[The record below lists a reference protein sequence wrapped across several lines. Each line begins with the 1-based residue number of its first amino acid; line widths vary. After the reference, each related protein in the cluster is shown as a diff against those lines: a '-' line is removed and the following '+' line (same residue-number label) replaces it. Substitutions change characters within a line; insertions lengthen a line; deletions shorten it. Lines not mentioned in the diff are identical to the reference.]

1 MNIKLLLT
9 NFLTM
14 IQSRRTIIQ
23 TWGEYSDDN
32 HDNMASENADVKAVG
47 KENDITGNDKVID
60 LMRDLL
66 ILMKIGKIS
75 KLLDKWKSLTSYV
88 WVLDIIKGY
97 QIEFELLP
105 RQRSIPNE
113 LVFSLEERICAEQ
126 EIQKFLESQ

>member
-1 MNIKLLLT
+1 
-9 NFLTM
+9 
-14 IQSRRTIIQ
+14 
-23 TWGEYSDDN
+23 
-32 HDNMASENADVKAVG
+32 MASENAEVKAVG

-97 QIEFELLP
+97 QIEFEHLP